1 MEDYNALEP
10 HGEDARSRCHEVHLL
25 KVTLPSWRVSVSVCV
40 RVLCVCVSL
49 FLFVLSRFLNFA
61 LSSVLRLPP
70 SLFSSLVRFKCDAPE
85 AASQQMLNVVWAKDI
100 RMPCEPALTVWRRR
114 QDRGSPSEHK
124 VDACTRGS
132 IVLLILSCHNL
143 TSGKRPSVHV
153 PTYLHWSK
161 IWRYS
166 GPRCNRV
173 LVQWTAGKPCPSP
186 YLCIN
191 IHPLCQDMYSVR

>member
-1 MEDYNALEP
+1 MSRSTFAQGYPAELE
-10 HGEDARSRCHEVHLL
+10 GECECVCACVVCMCISLSLSPLSISQLRS
-25 KVTLPSWRVSVSVCV
+25 
-40 RVLCVCVSL
+40 VLCPSSPALSL
-49 FLFVLSRFLNFA
+49 FVSGTFQV
-61 LSSVLRLPP
+61 
-70 SLFSSLVRFKCDAPE
+70 CAPE

-100 RMPCEPALTVWRRR
+100 RRPCEPALTVWRRR

-124 VDACTRGS
+124 VDACTRDS

-143 TSGKRPSVHV
+143 TSGKSPSVHV